1 MASNKKPT
9 NKDMM
14 RAITALDRVTEAL
27 NNATV
32 ALFYINK
39 VKGDE
44 LDNVTSDEYVKFVQ
58 EHVHPL
64 MRRTDEIVKEATEK
78 LSKQAEEAVKE

>member
-9 NKDMM
+9 QKDIL
-14 RAITALDRVTEAL
+14 RALDALDRVTEAL
-27 NNATV
+27 NNAVV
-32 ALFYINK
+32 ALYYITN

-44 LDNVTSDEYVKFVQ
+44 LDKVTADEYIAFVQ

-64 MRRTDEIVKEATEK
+64 MRRTDEIVREATEK
-78 LSKQAEEAVKE
+78 LAKQAEEAVK